1 MARPVPGGPPP
12 APIIQRLTIRYAK
25 RGRMRFASHR
35 DVARA
40 IERGVRKAGVP
51 VAYSAGFSP
60 HPRISYS
67 GGAPTG
73 SASEAEY
80 LEISLTRRWE
90 PAHLGRLLDAALPD
104 GIDVVDV
111 VEVDAKSAGLRLDAS
126 LWEVLLPG
134 VTADVVRSARDA
146 FLSAPTAVVERLT
159 NKGKRQLDARAAV
172 VSLEVDRHVGP
183 ELGAG
188 CAILRMVVRQ
198 MTPAVRPD
206 DVLTALGQFRVLAPE
221 SPPVV
226 TRLWQGPLD
235 SPAADQSDA
244 AGAVEVHAVE
254 PHVVEVN
261 TAVEVSTVVEVQ
273 TVMAAQAGTNG
284 VTGTAV
290 PHSVAASHGAA
301 ISDGSRPQGAAPSTA
316 VSQGSVPHIPV
327 PQAPSPAIASAHSA
341 AEPAGAQGLA
351 GNQAT
356 RLEAGSAD
364 SAPAVKACA
373 NEQLSRGER
382 ADLDDLRAREPKGR
396 DCTNAR
402 NRATKPTA
410 RSQ

>member
-80 LEISLTRRWE
+80 LEISLTRHWE
-90 PAHLGRLLDAALPD
+90 PAHLGRMLDAALPD

-111 VEVDAKSAGLRLDAS
+111 VEVEAKSARLRLDAS

-134 VTADVVRSARDA
+134 VTADVARSARDA
-146 FLSAPTAVVERLT
+146 FLAAPAAVVERLT
-159 NKGKRQLDARAAV
+159 SKGKRQLDARAAV
-172 VSLEVDRHVGP
+172 VSLEVDRHVGADQ
-183 ELGAG
+183 GAG

-206 DVLTALGQFRVLAPE
+206 DILTALGQFVVLAPA

-235 SPAADQSDA
+235 STGADASS
-244 AGAVEVHAVE
+244 AVEVHAVE
-254 PHVVEVN
+254 AH
-261 TAVEVSTVVEVQ
+261 AVDVS
-273 TVMAAQAGTNG
+273 TVMAAQTGTYG
-284 VTGTAV
+284 VTGTAAPRSDV
-290 PHSVAASHGAA
+290 PHTVV
-301 ISDGSRPQGAAPSTA
+301 PQNAVSSTA
-316 VSQGSVPHIPV
+316 RSQGSMPGIPV
-327 PQAPSPAIASAHSA
+327 PQAPSPAITSARPA
-341 AEPAGAQGLA
+341 AGSAGAQGLA
-351 GNQAT
+351 RNQAM

-364 SAPAVKACA
+364 AAPAVKARA

>member
-12 APIIQRLTIRYAK
+12 APIVQRLTIRYAK

-80 LEISLTRRWE
+80 LELSLTSRRE
-90 PAHLGRLLDAALPD
+90 PGHLGRLLDAALPD

-111 VEVDAKSAGLRLDAS
+111 VEVDTKSAALRLDAS
-126 LWEVLLPG
+126 LWEVFLPG
-134 VTADVVRSARDA
+134 VTEDVALSACEA
-146 FLSAPTAVVERLT
+146 FLAAPTAVVERVT

-172 VSLEVDRHVGP
+172 VSLEVDRHVGTDAD
-183 ELGAG
+183 AG

-198 MTPAVRPD
+198 ITPVVRPD
-206 DVLTALGQFRVLAPE
+206 DILTALGTFTVLAPA

-235 SPAADQSDA
+235 STGADQA
-244 AGAVEVHAVE
+244 EVANAPGAGAVD
-254 PHVVEVN
+254 
-261 TAVEVSTVVEVQ
+261 VS
-273 TVMAAQAGTNG
+273 TVMAAQTGTYG
-284 VTGTAV
+284 ATGTAQ
-290 PHSVAASHGAA
+290 PRSSGLPAMPTPPAPTQTAASARPAA
-301 ISDGSRPQGAAPSTA
+301 GSGD
-316 VSQGSVPHIPV
+316 
-327 PQAPSPAIASAHSA
+327 
-341 AEPAGAQGLA
+341 AQGLA
-351 GNQAT
+351 TNQAM
-356 RLEAGSAD
+356 RLEAGSAEM
-364 SAPAVKACA
+364 APALKARA

-382 ADLDDLRAREPKGR
+382 ADSDDLRAREPNGR
-396 DCTNAR
+396 DCPNAR
-402 NRATKPTA
+402 NRATEPTA

>member
-1 MARPVPGGPPP
+1 MARQQPAGPPP
-12 APIIQRLTIRYAK
+12 APIVQRLTIRYAK

-90 PAHLGRLLDAALPD
+90 PGHLGRLLDAALPD

-111 VEVDAKSAGLRLDAS
+111 VEVDGQSAGLRLDAS
-126 LWEVLLPG
+126 RWEVLLPG
-134 VTADVVRSARDA
+134 VTADHARSAVDA
-146 FLSAPTAVVERLT
+146 FIAAPTALVERLT
-159 NKGKRQLDARAAV
+159 SKGKRQLDARAAV
-172 VSLEVDRHVGP
+172 VSLQVDRHVGTEP
-183 ELGAG
+183 PAG

-206 DVLTALGQFRVLAPE
+206 DILAALSQFTALAPT
-221 SPPVV
+221 SPPVA

-235 SPAADQSDA
+235 QAAAQA
-244 AGAVEVHAVE
+244 LGAGAAAAQTETPLAD
-254 PHVVEVN
+254 
-261 TAVEVSTVVEVQ
+261 TQLASTG
-273 TVMAAQAGTNG
+273 MAAQ
-284 VTGTAV
+284 TGTYGVMGTAERGG
-290 PHSVAASHGAA
+290 SGAPEA
-301 ISDGSRPQGAAPSTA
+301 PGS
-316 VSQGSVPHIPV
+316 
-327 PQAPSPAIASAHSA
+327 SPARPSAPAGRQWTS
-341 AEPAGAQGLA
+341 AGAQGLA
-351 GNQAT
+351 LIQAT
-356 RLEAGSAD
+356 RPEAGSAD
-364 SAPAVKACA
+364 PAPAFRTRA

-382 ADLDDLRAREPKGR
+382 ADSDDLRAREPNGR
-396 DCTNAR
+396 DCPNAR
-402 NRATKPTA
+402 NRATEPTA